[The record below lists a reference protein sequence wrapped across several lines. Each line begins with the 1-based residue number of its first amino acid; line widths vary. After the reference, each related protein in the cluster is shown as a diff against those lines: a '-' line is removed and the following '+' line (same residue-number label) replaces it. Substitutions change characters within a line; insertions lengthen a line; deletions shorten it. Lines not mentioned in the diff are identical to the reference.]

1 MGLNSNN
8 KSGSDEQ
15 MMDILLV
22 FDKERKTINAVK
34 GIDENGEL
42 QTVPP
47 KQEHNNDFMKV
58 DRQGNVLENFLKN
71 FFNQL
76 KDPTRFSFFKVAPE
90 DTERTVKIIQENIKN
105 PTPAADEMLDK
116 IRIDPSVQKPEAPK
130 ESITQEQNPADANKY
145 FIDLNKIDWDS
156 LKNLGITKEQLE
168 KSKALEPMLG
178 GTSLHLPFLLK
189 PTSGQW

>member
-1 MGLNSNN
+1 MDVNSKN

-22 FDKERKTINAVK
+22 FDKEKKTINAVK

-42 QTVPP
+42 ETVPP
-47 KQEHNNDFMKV
+47 KQEHNNDFLKV
-58 DRQGNVLENFLKN
+58 DKQGNALENFLKN

-76 KDPTRFSFFKVAPE
+76 KDPTRFSFFKVASE

-116 IRIDPSVQKPEAPK
+116 IRIEPKDLKVENQK
-130 ESITQEQNPADANKY
+130 ESTVKEQKTDTNKY
-145 FIDLNKIDWDS
+145 FIDPNRINWDD
-156 LKNLGITKEQLE
+156 LKGLGINK
-168 KSKALEPMLG
+168 KN
-178 GTSLHLPFLLK
+178 SLRSQRL
-189 PTSGQW
+189 

>member
-1 MGLNSNN
+1 MDVNSNN
-8 KSGSDEQ
+8 QSGPDEQ

-22 FDKERKTINAVK
+22 FDKEKKTINAVK

-47 KQEHNNDFMKV
+47 KQKHNNDFLKV
-58 DRQGNVLENFLKN
+58 DKQGNALENFLKN

-116 IRIDPSVQKPEAPK
+116 IRI
-130 ESITQEQNPADANKY
+130 
-145 FIDLNKIDWDS
+145 
-156 LKNLGITKEQLE
+156 
-168 KSKALEPMLG
+168 
-178 GTSLHLPFLLK
+178 
-189 PTSGQW
+189 